1 MLGTMYN
8 TRNFVQR
15 DNPKEIHLVMPFVG
29 ERFSISGFTM
39 TDTDKLSPQDKVF
52 LSQLGFPS
60 YSTGSVAELQEQD
73 SRLHTRG
80 DSCMTAESF
89 TQRLLYH
96 RIKEIVDVR
105 SDQ

>member
-15 DNPKEIHLVMPFVG
+15 DNPKEIHLVMPFTG

-60 YSTGSVAELQEQD
+60 YSTGSVAELQEHRPLVYD
-73 SRLHTRG
+73 SRILHPTTTLSPNQG
-80 DSCMTAESF
+80 DS
-89 TQRLLYH
+89 R
-96 RIKEIVDVR
+96 RP
-105 SDQ
+105 